1 MTHTQEV
8 QKIQSHKIMGDE
20 KKIIKCFNPVC
31 NVTSVIFLHDLE
43 ESIAWHHLLTKVYI
57 DSI

>member
-1 MTHTQEV
+1 MTHTLEV

-43 ESIAWHHLLTKVYI
+43 ESIAWH
-57 DSI
+57 